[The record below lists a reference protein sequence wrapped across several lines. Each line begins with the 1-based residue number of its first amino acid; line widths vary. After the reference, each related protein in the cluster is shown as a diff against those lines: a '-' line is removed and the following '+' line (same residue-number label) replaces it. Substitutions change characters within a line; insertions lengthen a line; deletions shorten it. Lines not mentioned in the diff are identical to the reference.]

1 MATTLKDYVK
11 AKEYCNRVN
20 PENEIQQQTY
30 DRYEFIIKQFE
41 DGLPVGSGIVA
52 TEVISVT
59 NKKIVISFDYQH
71 MNDNGYYDGWTHH
84 EARITATFGG
94 YTMYISG
101 RNRNDIKD
109 YLHELFSCHISKFI

>member
-1 MATTLKDYVK
+1 MSNKLKDYVK
-11 AKEYCNRVN
+11 AKEYCDRVN

-30 DRYEFIIKQFE
+30 DRCEAIIKQFE
-41 DGLPVGSGIVA
+41 DALPIGSGIVS

-71 MNDNGYYDGWTHH
+71 LNENGYYDGWTHH

-101 RNRNDIKD
+101 RNRNDIKP